1 MAFPLPTEITCT
13 LQLHFASY
21 FGNKTLSKP
30 ELSVLVVV
38 AILMSRAAAGLI
50 APSVKAASAN
60 SNANIFFMD
69 NLLESK
75 NSCGLQGSTHAGK
88 VAAVNTQVTA
98 KSIEIGRNIEISL
111 IFC

>member
-1 MAFPLPTEITCT
+1 
-13 LQLHFASY
+13 
-21 FGNKTLSKP
+21 
-30 ELSVLVVV
+30 
-38 AILMSRAAAGLI
+38 
-50 APSVKAASAN
+50 
-60 SNANIFFMD
+60 MD

-88 VAAVNTQVTA
+88 VAPVNTQVTA